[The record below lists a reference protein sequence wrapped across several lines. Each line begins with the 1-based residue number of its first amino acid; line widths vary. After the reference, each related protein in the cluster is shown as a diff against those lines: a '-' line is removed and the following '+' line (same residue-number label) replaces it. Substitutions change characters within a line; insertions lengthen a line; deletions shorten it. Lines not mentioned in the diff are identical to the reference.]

1 MFMLNNGGAQ
11 TSASP
16 DVCKVPTPAGPVPT
30 PFVNMATTQMADP
43 GGLVSKVLVANMPAL
58 NQASK
63 IMMSNGDQ
71 PGTVGGVASN
81 KIMGQ
86 VQFMNG
92 STKVMVGGKPAV
104 RVGVMTGQNGAPVN
118 AVGSVIKPSQN
129 KVTIGS

>member
-30 PFVNMATTQMADP
+30 PFVNLGTTQMADP
-43 GGLVSKVLVANMPAL
+43 GGLVRKVLVVNMPAL

-63 IMMSNGDQ
+63 ITMSNGDQ
-71 PGTVGGVASN
+71 PGTAGGVASN
-81 KIMGQ
+81 KIMGEI
-86 VQFMNG
+86 QFMNG

-104 RVGVMTGQNGAPVN
+104 RVGVMTGQNGKPVN
-118 AVGSVIKPSQN
+118 AVGSVIQPSQN
-129 KVTIGS
+129 KVIIGS

>member
-11 TSASP
+11 AIASP

-30 PFVNMATTQMADP
+30 PFVNIGTTQMADP
-43 GGLVSKVLVANMPAL
+43 GGLVKKVLVVNMPAM

-63 IMMSNGDQ
+63 IMMTNGNQ
-71 PGTVGGVASN
+71 PGTIGGVVSN
-81 KIMGQ
+81 KVMGE

-104 RVGVMTGQNGAPVN
+104 RVGVMTGQNGAAVN
-118 AVGSVIKPSQN
+118 AVGSVIQPSQT
-129 KVTIGS
+129 KVIVGS

>member
-11 TSASP
+11 TTASP

-30 PFVNMATTQMADP
+30 PFVNMGTTQMADP
-43 GGLVSKVLVANMPAL
+43 GGLVKKVLVVNMPAM

-63 IMMSNGDQ
+63 IMMTNGNQ
-71 PGTVGGVASN
+71 PGTIGGVVSN
-81 KIMGQ
+81 KVMGE

-104 RVGVMTGQNGAPVN
+104 RVGVMTGQNGAAVN
-118 AVGSVIKPSQN
+118 AVGSVIQPSQT
-129 KVTIGS
+129 KVIVGS